1 MAKYFTVLSNRENG
15 TKYFTKTVCFS
26 SPVDSYSPEKIKSI
40 REKSRMFSSA
50 NLNCFDHC

>member
-1 MAKYFTVLSNRENG
+1 MAKYFTVLSYRENDA
-15 TKYFTKTVCFS
+15 KYFTKTVCFL
-26 SPVDSYSPEKIKSI
+26 SPADSYPPEKIRSI